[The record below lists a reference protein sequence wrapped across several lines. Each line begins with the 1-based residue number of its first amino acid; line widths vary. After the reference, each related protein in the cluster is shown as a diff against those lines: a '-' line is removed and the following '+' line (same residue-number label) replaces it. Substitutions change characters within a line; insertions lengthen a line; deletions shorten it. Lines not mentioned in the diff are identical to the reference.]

1 MPKLHDRLFGL
12 VGFLFQIIIACMS
25 FQATMFPGAAW
36 HPWVAVAGL
45 ALHPLPWLRGLV
57 AWWGGPKFH

>member
-1 MPKLHDRLFGL
+1 MPKLRDRLFGL
-12 VGFLFQIIIACMS
+12 IGFLFQIIIACMI

-36 HPWVAVAGL
+36 RPWVAAAGL
-45 ALHPLPWLRGLV
+45 ALHPPPWLWELV